1 MSGSGA
7 YRTVERALGCGFSLN
22 DPLPT
27 AMQTAPTNHAAGDAW
42 YLRRILIRT
51 PNEAELYFGNNTGS
65 AYFSSAKMR
74 KRSPTTHLGKVFEY
88 QLDLCVILVRDCIIY
103 LINITQRRSI
113 IKLQQV
119 KKFRGLFQLKKSTVY
134 RNSFIWKHSDEVA
147 NRPKQKPTPPRC
159 AWIHFDPF
167 APSTLQALSE
177 RLLPNIHT
185 SGT

>member
-7 YRTVERALGCGFSLN
+7 YRTVELLAVVSASMIHSQRPCR
-22 DPLPT
+22 
-27 AMQTAPTNHAAGDAW
+27 TAPTNHAAGDAW

-51 PNEAELYFGNNTGS
+51 PNEAELCFGNNTGS

-74 KRSPTTHLGKVFEY
+74 KRSPTAHLGKVFEHK
-88 QLDLCVILVRDCIIY
+88 LDLWVSLVRVCIILSHKHDSKVLHY
-103 LINITQRRSI
+103 KAPAGEEDLGFVS
-113 IKLQQV
+113 V
-119 KKFRGLFQLKKSTVY
+119 EESTLY

-147 NRPKQKPTPPRC
+147 SRPKQKPTPPRC
-159 AWIHFDPF
+159 AWIHYVPF
-167 APSTLQALSE
+167 APSSLQALSE